1 MTRVCGSFT
10 SHSERM
16 TRFAQISA
24 ALALQSDEQ
33 LTRLVD
39 EAEQLATGIGGS
51 TLAFDIDGVRIFAKR
66 VRLTDLE
73 RRPEHRM
80 STANLFELPT
90 YCQRNVGSAGFGVW
104 REVAANVMTTGWV
117 LARQL
122 ESFPLMYHWRVLG
135 GAAAPGAKPAPDELA
150 DIEGMVSY
158 WDGSQA
164 MRARLK
170 ALADATA
177 SVMIFLEYVPWN
189 LSEWLSQQMAAGPEA
204 MESACAMV
212 EHGLTVDVPLMNA
225 LGLLHGDAHHG
236 NILTDGHRLH
246 FADLGLATSARFQL
260 SDDEQSYLQHNA
272 SLDCGYVRA
281 KWVSW
286 LVKAWAPAASSL
298 QERMEWIRDIAR
310 GQAVSRVIPDMPSS
324 IAAIIR
330 RHAPVATVLNDFYV
344 ELRSASR
351 RASYPRDEVDALLR
365 AATKTAAAAPTGTP
379 ADPPRSTSWVPT
391 RCRSRADNAPAAAVA
406 ARSW

>member
-1 MTRVCGSFT
+1 MTRTVEIATSTAIKPVRGSFM

-16 TRFAQISA
+16 ARFAQISTT
-24 ALALQSDEQ
+24 LALQSNQQ
-33 LTRLVD
+33 LTRLVN

-73 RRPEHRM
+73 RRPEHWM

-122 ESFPLMYHWRVLG
+122 ESFPMMYHWRVLE
-135 GAAAPGAKPAPDELA
+135 GAAAPGAKPAPGELA
-150 DIEGMVSY
+150 DIEGMVSC
-158 WDGSQA
+158 WAGSQA
-164 MRARLK
+164 MGARLK

-177 SVMIFLEYVPWN
+177 SVMIFLEHVPWN
-189 LSEWLSQQMAAGPEA
+189 LSEWLGQQKAAGPEA

-212 EHGLTVDVPLMNA
+212 EHGLTVDVLSMNA

-236 NILTDGHRLH
+236 NILTDGHRLY

-260 SDDEQSYLQHNA
+260 FGDERSYLQHNA
-272 SLDCGYVRA
+272 SLDCAYVRA
-281 KWVSW
+281 KWVNW
-286 LVKAWAPAASSL
+286 LVKACAPAASSV
-298 QERMEWIRDIAR
+298 QERMEWVRDVAR
-310 GQAVSRVIPDMPSS
+310 GQAVSRLIPDLPSS

-330 RHAPVATVLNDFYV
+330 RHAPVATVINDFYI

-351 RASYPRDEVDALLR
+351 RASYPRDEVEALLR
-365 AATKTAAAAPTGTP
+365 GATKTAAAAPTGTP
-379 ADPPRSTSWVPT
+379 ADPPRSTSSAPM
-391 RCRSRADNAPAAAVA
+391 RC
-406 ARSW
+406 